1 MRAPTIEE
9 VLAAL
14 ATHRPADIAAA
25 LYSAHDIEVVEN
37 LITALVDA
45 STRLAT
51 YPRPL
56 VVDEAD
62 ALLYE
67 TLRAP
72 IIDATPTG
80 TIDVDP
86 IDLARH
92 RGITAPQ
99 AAALLDRI
107 RRTDADAARRLVD
120 SDLDPNWTLAQQQVM
135 TCIRELLA
143 ADVTPTR
150 ARVVAHATTRARQ
163 VMRPH
168 EGSEPFAYP
177 ANPALPPRILSPS
190 AMTCVPGWMARMDAH
205 PPCLDLAEDRIAYLL
220 AAKAAMARAS
230 RASHSL
236 PSVPAPSRPRP
247 ALTLA

>member
-1 MRAPTIEE
+1 MRAPSIDT

-25 LYSAHDIEVVEN
+25 LYAAHDIEVVEN

-51 YPRPL
+51 YPHPQ
-56 VVDEAD
+56 VIDEAD
-62 ALLYE
+62 ALLYD

-72 IIDATPTG
+72 IADATPSG

-86 IDLARH
+86 AYLARH
-92 RGITAPQ
+92 RGITVAQ
-99 AAALLDRI
+99 ATALLDRI
-107 RRTDADAARRLVD
+107 RRTDAEAARRLVD
-120 SDLDPNWTLAQQQVM
+120 SRLDPNWTLPQQQVM

-143 ADVTPTR
+143 ADITPTR
-150 ARVVAHATTRARQ
+150 SRVVEHATTGARQ

-168 EGSEPFAYP
+168 DGSEPFAYP
-177 ANPALPPRILSPS
+177 ADPALPPRILSPS
-190 AMTCVPGWMARMDAH
+190 PMTCVPAWMARMDAH

-230 RASHSL
+230 RASHRL
-236 PSVPAPSRPRP
+236 PSVPAPPRPRA

>member
-62 ALLYE
+62 ALLYD

-86 IDLARH
+86 IDLAR
-92 RGITAPQ
+92 AYM
-99 AAALLDRI
+99 AAADFHGNHEFDQYPTQYRTRTEARKRLP
-107 RRTDADAARRLVD
+107 RRFL
-120 SDLDPNWTLAQQQVM
+120 
-135 TCIRELLA
+135 
-143 ADVTPTR
+143 
-150 ARVVAHATTRARQ
+150 
-163 VMRPH
+163 
-168 EGSEPFAYP
+168 
-177 ANPALPPRILSPS
+177 
-190 AMTCVPGWMARMDAH
+190 
-205 PPCLDLAEDRIAYLL
+205 
-220 AAKAAMARAS
+220 
-230 RASHSL
+230 
-236 PSVPAPSRPRP
+236 
-247 ALTLA
+247 

>member
-107 RRTDADAARRLVD
+107 RQTDADAARRLVD
-120 SDLDPNWTLAQQQVM
+120 SGLDPNWTLAQQQVM

-143 ADVTPTR
+143 ADVEVGDRRMVKGVAADHRRIPGVGTR
-150 ARVVAHATTRARQ
+150 ECPHRRRQ
-163 VMRPH
+163 ADQAGQGRP
-168 EGSEPFAYP
+168 G
-177 ANPALPPRILSPS
+177 
-190 AMTCVPGWMARMDAH
+190 
-205 PPCLDLAEDRIAYLL
+205 
-220 AAKAAMARAS
+220 
-230 RASHSL
+230 
-236 PSVPAPSRPRP
+236 
-247 ALTLA
+247 